1 MQYPKGFVVH
11 RMKGVSGTAFKQQ
24 QLIKLSQTLNVA
36 AYFGDRIIDDAI
48 TSIKGMLSNFSRPG

>member
-24 QLIKLSQTLNVA
+24 QQLIKLSQALNVSDIHL
-36 AYFGDRIIDDAI
+36 FEDQQKFE
-48 TSIKGMLSNFSRPG
+48 T